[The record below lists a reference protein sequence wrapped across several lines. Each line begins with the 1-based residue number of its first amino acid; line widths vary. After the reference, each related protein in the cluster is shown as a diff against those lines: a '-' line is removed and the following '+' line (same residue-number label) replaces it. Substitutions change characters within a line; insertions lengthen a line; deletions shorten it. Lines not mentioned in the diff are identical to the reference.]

1 MGIRVIKTAIA
12 AVLAIYLA
20 QLFSLS
26 FEVSSG
32 LLAILGVDV
41 TRRKGL
47 RSALQRIAASILGL
61 LFGSFIFW
69 LLGFH
74 VWVFGIIVLIS
85 YPLLSRMQ
93 LKDGIVTSSVIIL
106 HIFSIGKIE
115 LHSLVNE
122 VLLLLTG
129 LGSATLINFVYMPN
143 PDQRLLELRS
153 QTEESFSAIFR
164 HIAENLKDKDYI
176 WGGSELIAADASIRD
191 GIHLS
196 GTVAENA
203 LFKTDEYWMQYF
215 LMRRQQLDSIQRM
228 MLLVSRVYETLPHGK
243 MTAELFEALS
253 KDVKQEEYMG
263 NVENMISDLEG
274 TFKILDL
281 PRTREEFEV
290 RSAILQLFLELKGFI
305 SIAKSGKKKK
315 IPA

>member
-20 QLFSLS
+20 HLFSLS
-26 FEVSSG
+26 FEVSAG

-47 RSALQRIAASILGL
+47 QSALQRIAASILGL
-61 LFGSFIFW
+61 LLGSFIFW

-74 VWVFGIIVLIS
+74 IWAFGIVVLIS
-85 YPLLSRMQ
+85 YPLLSRIH
-93 LKDGIVTSSVIIL
+93 LKDGVVTSSVIIL
-106 HIFSIGKIE
+106 HIFSRGKID
-115 LHSLVNE
+115 LSILLNE
-122 VLLLLTG
+122 ILLLLIG
-129 LGSATLINFVYMPN
+129 LGSATLINFLYMPN
-143 PDQRLLELRS
+143 PDRRLLELRS

-164 HIAENLKDKDYI
+164 HIAGHLNDKDYI
-176 WGGSELIAADASIRD
+176 WDGSELISANDSIKE

-196 GTVAENA
+196 GTIVENA
-203 LFKTDEYWMQYF
+203 LFKTEEYWMQYF

-243 MTAELFEALS
+243 MTAALFETLS
-253 KDVKQEEYMG
+253 KDVKQEAYMG
-263 NVENMISDLEG
+263 NVETMIADLERS
-274 TFKILDL
+274 FKIMDL
-281 PRTREEFEV
+281 PRTREEFEA